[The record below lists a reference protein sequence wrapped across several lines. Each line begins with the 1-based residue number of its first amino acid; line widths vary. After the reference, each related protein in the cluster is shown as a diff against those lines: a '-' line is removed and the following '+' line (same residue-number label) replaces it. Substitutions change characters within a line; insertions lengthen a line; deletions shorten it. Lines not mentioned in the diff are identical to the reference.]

1 MCTNT
6 TPSLECVYTWATL
19 NILHLL
25 LIVSC
30 GTKVLYHDS
39 NIPFSSY
46 INVINTVKNIN

>member
-19 NILHLL
+19 NILYLL

-46 INVINTVKNIN
+46 INIMNIVKNIN